1 MDGLISAFVNGMDA
15 DDLVIMSEIFYAGG
29 TAQKDISSG
38 DLIAQIAR
46 AGRRAEYIE
55 RREDIVARL
64 AEEARDGDRIV
75 VMGARDDS
83 LTVFAREILEKIRG
97 SSQ

>member
-1 MDGLISAFVNGMDA
+1 MDA
-15 DDLVIMSEIFYAGG
+15 DDLVIMSEIFYCWRDSAKGYFVGG
-29 TAQKDISSG
+29 FDC
-38 DLIAQIAR
+38 DQIVR

-64 AEEARDGDRIV
+64 AEEARDGDRII

-83 LTVFAREILEKIRG
+83 LTDFARDIL
-97 SSQ
+97 SQIESRVR